1 MPRNRRPSFL
11 TRQKEQARKA
21 RANEKREAK
30 RAKRKARTTD
40 EETGSGSGPAEVGGG
55 VEADQITT
63 GG

>member
-30 RAKRKARTTD
+30 RAKRKARTD
-40 EETGSGSGPAEVGGG
+40 EETGSGSGPAEVGGV